1 MFSIEPFCG
10 RVPRIPRI
18 PRIPRS
24 IYQIGGFREVWHVK
38 SDGNLL
44 SAFGSSTSV
53 PVPRSKPW
61 RCSRATRTSTPQRT
75 SGSPVWP
82 LDGCFWTVF
91 SAMIIAKVTKSPL
104 NFQNLSECCCEMM
117 LNSHFHGL
125 IKWTPHPSSSLSA
138 RSCFSRIGRATRH
151 FWSLPRTTM
160 LLGLEI
166 RTGSTCHG

>member
-1 MFSIEPFCG
+1 MFSIKRFCCG
-10 RVPRIPRI
+10 RVPRI

-38 SDGNLL
+38 SGIFWLFDI
-44 SAFGSSTSV
+44 SAG
-53 PVPRSKPW
+53 RSKPW
-61 RCSRATRTSTPQRT
+61 RCSRATRTCTPQRT

-91 SAMIIAKVTKSPL
+91 SAMIIVKVTKSPL
-104 NFQNLSECCCEMM
+104 IFHNLSECCCEMM

-125 IKWTPHPSSSLSA
+125 RCSSEHPIHRHLPA

-160 LLGLEI
+160 LLGFEI
-166 RTGSTCHG
+166 RSGSTCHD